1 MIQKI
6 EKPNELPLGVPLQMW
21 HVKDEAEAAQI
32 AGATPAYLYKSHI
45 IEALYLFVLVPEHV
59 ALMAVKS

>member
-6 EKPNELPLGVPLQMW
+6 DRPNELPLGVPLQMW

-32 AGATPAYLYKSHI
+32 AGTTPAYLYKSHI

-59 ALMAVKS
+59 ALAVVTS